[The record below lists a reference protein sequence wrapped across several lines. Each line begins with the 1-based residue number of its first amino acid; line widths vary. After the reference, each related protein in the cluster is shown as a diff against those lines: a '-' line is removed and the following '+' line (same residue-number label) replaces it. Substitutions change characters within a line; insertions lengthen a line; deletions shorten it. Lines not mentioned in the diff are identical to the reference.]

1 MPFPPIPIS
10 SPIPANRCQSLP
22 GCSHW
27 PTLPDRP
34 PRWVIKG
41 TRISPKLEP
50 SYGLCLSIIRAMEVA
65 LGGLDMGMPHQI
77 LDGLEVDP
85 FIQEG
90 GGESMAH
97 HVGMDSF
104 PD

>member
-1 MPFPPIPIS
+1 MTFPPIPIS

-27 PTLPDRP
+27 PTVPDRP
-34 PRWVIKG
+34 PLWVIKCQE
-41 TRISPKLEP
+41 ISPKLEFLD
-50 SYGLCLSIIRAMEVA
+50 GLYLSIICTVQVSFRCS
-65 LGGLDMGMPHQI
+65 DMGVAHQI